1 MFTTKRYE
9 YMPFDNIQI
18 HPFIS
23 NHRPFELDKVAHY
36 ERDIL
41 KNGLLEPLII
51 WERKHGEYFMVG
63 GFHRLAA
70 IKAIREKHPGYFDY
84 VDARVVSGEIDEMR
98 ALNLKL
104 NADRLDTRI
113 TDYFDTVVYLNNA
126 NWDKERIAEF
136 LDRNVSWVEEIIRF
150 APRMDPRLRK
160 MLQEGKV
167 SWNKAKAICRD
178 MLAVPREKEKEVA
191 DKLIEELNKRE
202 GSKRPKRRPLSLK
215 KAISRLTKQFEK
227 DPKKSYTVAVAD
239 LLSLFMVMGGKEYTE
254 SHLVRVR
261 KTFPGL
267 VD

>member
-1 MFTTKRYE
+1 
-9 YMPFDNIQI
+9 
-18 HPFIS
+18 
-23 NHRPFELDKVAHY
+23 
-36 ERDIL
+36 
-41 KNGLLEPLII
+41 
-51 WERKHGEYFMVG
+51 
-63 GFHRLAA
+63 
-70 IKAIREKHPGYFDY
+70 
-84 VDARVVSGEIDEMR
+84 
-98 ALNLKL
+98 
-104 NADRLDTRI
+104 
-113 TDYFDTVVYLNNA
+113 
-126 NWDKERIAEF
+126 
-136 LDRNVSWVEEIIRF
+136 
-150 APRMDPRLRK
+150 MDPRLRK